1 MSCASLHFINDHRST
16 NLRLP
21 IYKKRFKSNPPHN
34 KDAWQA
40 IIRSKLQIKQKIVLL
55 NVIPIKPCV
64 HKMVKHTL
72 KILHTLKIF
81 DVCLSILWTLGVK
94 DYDEWAQSFQLMLK

>member
-1 MSCASLHFINDHRST
+1 MCLMHFGNDQLST
-16 NLRLP
+16 NFLLQL
-21 IYKKRFKSNPPHN
+21 YKKRFKSNTPLN
-34 KDAWQA
+34 KNAWQA